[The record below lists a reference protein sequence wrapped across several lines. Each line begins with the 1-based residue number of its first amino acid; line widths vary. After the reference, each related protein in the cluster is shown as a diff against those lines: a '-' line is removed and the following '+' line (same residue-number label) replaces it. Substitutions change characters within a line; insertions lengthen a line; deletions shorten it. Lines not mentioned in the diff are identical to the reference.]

1 MKVSFNY
8 QSRSALPLEA
18 LQADFHLQHKKQ
30 YTFQL
35 DAPIEW
41 VNFHLVASV
50 PVPKPSFPEQP
61 QPEASQTPAIYAESK
76 VDFGSFGTHT
86 SMVYERDSLS
96 SGTVLE
102 GPAIIAEKDTSTVLP
117 PGFQLTID
125 RWGNLIIKKGNGYE

>member
-1 MKVSFNY
+1 
-8 QSRSALPLEA
+8 LEA
-18 LQADFHLQHKKQ
+18 LQADFHQQHKKQ

-35 DAPIEW
+35 EAPIEW

-50 PVPKPSFPEQP
+50 PVPKPSFPERP
-61 QPEASQTPAIYAESK
+61 QQETTQTPATYAESK
-76 VDFGSFGTHT
+76 VDFGRFGIHE
-86 SMVYERDSLS
+86 SKIYERDNLFT
-96 SGTVLE
+96 GTILN